1 MNSLTLVTTLGASKL
16 TMLSCWTYMA
26 STGTARC
33 SVSMGGTAHGS
44 QARRLRS
51 AVSGNSSITQIH
63 HLCECF
69 HARRL
74 GLGAHELQPCAPCSF
89 GSGNIWRGTTSQAP
103 IADIHQLAAREQLL
117 SLGPLNELQQL
128 LASPAALHHSQVC
141 VLQKAQS
148 AIHHTA
154 IHSANR

>member
-1 MNSLTLVTTLGASKL
+1 MNSLTLVTTLGARQAYHVV
-16 TMLSCWTYMA
+16 MLDIHGKYRYCAMLCEHGW
-26 STGTARC
+26 
-33 SVSMGGTAHGS
+33 TAHGS

-51 AVSGNSSITQIH
+51 AVSGNSSLTQIH

-74 GLGAHELQPCAPCSF
+74 GLGAHELQPSSPCSF
-89 GSGNIWRGTTSQAP
+89 GSENIWRGTTSQAP

-141 VLQKAQS
+141 ILQKAQS

-154 IHSANR
+154 IHCANR